1 MNFTETDKAA
11 YGEGLID
18 GIEVMNQDEFY
29 PIAMDRAVE
38 RGLFMSANS
47 DIHAATSS
55 EYTSGGNYRVDFDYS
70 DFQDFD
76 GKKFPGDMQLQFKA
90 GTKSMNLTF
99 RIGSLREDDGW
110 DTKTAVSRRYE
121 KVDVEKILKLK

>member
-1 MNFTETDKAA
+1 MD
-11 YGEGLID
+11 
-18 GIEVMNQDEFY
+18 FY
-29 PIAMDRAVE
+29 
-38 RGLFMSANS
+38 
-47 DIHAATSS
+47 
-55 EYTSGGNYRVDFDYS
+55 YS
-70 DFQDFD
+70 DFQNFD
-76 GKKFPGDMQLQFKA
+76 GKKFPGDMRLQFKA